1 MNHPQTG
8 GSYRREK
15 DGSLTPI
22 AAQADVAPETTAE
35 TPAATETPAD
45 PPTTVETQAEEDTG
59 GKKGK
64 S

>member
-22 AAQADVAPETTAE
+22 TVQADVAPETPAE
-35 TPAATETPAD
+35 TSAATEPPAEK
-45 PPTTVETQAEEDTG
+45 PTTVETQAEEDTG